1 MTSLEY
7 PSQVA
12 DRRRPSRWS
21 RSRAD
26 WRGGCGFASVSD
38 SRLARMTVWQMG
50 AHSVLGLV
58 GAAFGGCGVRR
69 ASYVARRSGMGVF
82 GRLKATIIAAF
93 VVGVMSLGAPAHAL
107 EVGDTV
113 TLPSLT
119 LLDGKTLP
127 ASAFKDRTVIV
138 EYWASWCPFCA
149 QQNPHV
155 QKLYEATKGKPI
167 QIVTLSIDKKP
178 QEAIDYLKTHGYT
191 FPAGMETDA
200 WRAALGKRR
209 GLPELYVIDRNGK
222 VLRKEV
228 GEMFGEDVAALAD
241 YAGK

>member
-1 MTSLEY
+1 MK
-7 PSQVA
+7 SQIGWIRHVNA
-12 DRRRPSRWS
+12 
-21 RSRAD
+21 RA
-26 WRGGCGFASVSD
+26 WRASD
-38 SRLARMTVWQMG
+38 ALR
-50 AHSVLGLV
+50 VLGVLLSAV
-58 GAAFGGCGVRR
+58 LLLT
-69 ASYVARRSGMGVF
+69 S
-82 GRLKATIIAAF
+82 
-93 VVGVMSLGAPAHAL
+93 APAQAV

-149 QQNPHV
+149 QQNPHL
-155 QKLYEATKGKPI
+155 QKLYDATRGKPI

-178 QEAIDYLKTHGYT
+178 QEAVDYIKAHGYT

-200 WRAALGKRR
+200 WQAALGKRR
-209 GLPELYVIDRNGK
+209 GLPELYVIGRNGK

>member
-1 MTSLEY
+1 MKPLSFSIHHVGACT
-7 PSQVA
+7 
-12 DRRRPSRWS
+12 RRR
-21 RSRAD
+21 
-26 WRGGCGFASVSD
+26 V
-38 SRLARMTVWQMG
+38 LA
-50 AHSVLGLV
+50 AVLG
-58 GAAFGGCGVRR
+58 A
-69 ASYVARRSGMGVF
+69 
-82 GRLKATIIAAF
+82 
-93 VVGVMSLGAPAHAL
+93 GVMAAAWPAQAL

-113 TLPSLT
+113 MLPSLT

-155 QKLYEATKGKPI
+155 QKLYEATRGKPI
-167 QIVTLSIDKKP
+167 QIVTLSIDKQP

-191 FPAGMETDA
+191 FPAGMESDA
-200 WRAALGKRR
+200 WRTALGKRR
-209 GLPELYVIDRNGK
+209 GLPELYVIGRNGK

>member
-1 MTSLEY
+1 MNAEISGIRHVGTR
-7 PSQVA
+7 A
-12 DRRRPSRWS
+12 RRAPGVW
-21 RSRAD
+21 RAL
-26 WRGGCGFASVSD
+26 GI
-38 SRLARMTVWQMG
+38 
-50 AHSVLGLV
+50 VLG
-58 GAAFGGCGVRR
+58 A
-69 ASYVARRSGMGVF
+69 
-82 GRLKATIIAAF
+82 I
-93 VVGVMSLGAPAHAL
+93 GVMSALGSTPARAV

-113 TLPSLT
+113 MLPALT

-127 ASAFKDRTVIV
+127 ASVFRDRTVIV

-155 QKLYEATKGKPI
+155 QKLYDATRGKPI

-178 QEAIDYLKTHGYT
+178 QDAIDYVKSHHYT
-191 FPAGMETDA
+191 FPAGMENDA

-209 GLPELYVIDRNGK
+209 GLPELYVIGRDGR

>member
-1 MTSLEY
+1 MKPETGWIRHARTPAWPL
-7 PSQVA
+7 PGA
-12 DRRRPSRWS
+12 RR
-21 RSRAD
+21 A
-26 WRGGCGFASVSD
+26 
-38 SRLARMTVWQMG
+38 L
-50 AHSVLGLV
+50 
-58 GAAFGGCGVRR
+58 GAALS
-69 ASYVARRSGMGVF
+69 ALAM
-82 GRLKATIIAAF
+82 LA
-93 VVGVMSLGAPAHAL
+93 GAPAHAV

-127 ASAFKDRTVIV
+127 ASAFRDRTVIV

-155 QKLYEATKGKPI
+155 QRLYEATHGKPI
-167 QIVTLSIDKKP
+167 QIVTLSIDKTPK
-178 QEAIDYLKTHGYT
+178 EAADYIRTHGYT
-191 FPAGMETDA
+191 FPAGMESDA

-209 GLPELYVIDRNGK
+209 GLPELYVIGRNGR

>member
-7 PSQVA
+7 SNQTA

-21 RSRAD
+21 CSRAG
-26 WRGGCGFASVSD
+26 WRSGCLLASGVGSPV
-38 SRLARMTVWQMG
+38 ARMRLWQVAVHMMLSG
-50 AHSVLGLV
+50 MDAVFNACTGRGSRRAARRRDIGVLG
-58 GAAFGGCGVRR
+58 
-69 ASYVARRSGMGVF
+69 
-82 GRLKATIIAAF
+82 RLDATIGTVF
-93 VVGVMSLGAPAHAL
+93 VVGAMALGTPAHAL

-155 QKLYEATKGKPI
+155 QKLYEATRGKPI

-200 WRAALGKRR
+200 WRAVLGKRR
-209 GLPELYVIDRNGK
+209 GLPELYVIGRNGK

>member
-1 MTSLEY
+1 MK
-7 PSQVA
+7 SQIGWIRHVRA
-12 DRRRPSRWS
+12 RAWRPSGTLRVLGWWLS
-21 RSRAD
+21 AALT
-26 WRGGCGFASVSD
+26 CASVP
-38 SRLARMTVWQMG
+38 V
-50 AHSVLGLV
+50 
-58 GAAFGGCGVRR
+58 
-69 ASYVARRSGMGVF
+69 
-82 GRLKATIIAAF
+82 
-93 VVGVMSLGAPAHAL
+93 HAV

-155 QKLYEATKGKPI
+155 QKLFEATRGKPI

-178 QEAIDYLKTHGYT
+178 QEAIDYLKAHGYT

-200 WRAALGKRR
+200 WQAALGKRR
-209 GLPELYVIDRNGK
+209 GLPELYVIGRNGK

>member
-1 MTSLEY
+1 MK
-7 PSQVA
+7 SQFA
-12 DRRRPSRWS
+12 NFAWTAPCG
-21 RSRAD
+21 
-26 WRGGCGFASVSD
+26 WRGLVKAHASKAL
-38 SRLARMTVWQMG
+38 LAALAATL
-50 AHSVLGLV
+50 SV
-58 GAAFGGCGVRR
+58 GAML
-69 ASYVARRSGMGVF
+69 AS
-82 GRLKATIIAAF
+82 
-93 VVGVMSLGAPAHAL
+93 APARAV

-155 QKLYEATKGKPI
+155 QKLFDATRGKPI

-178 QEAIDYLKTHGYT
+178 TDAVDYIKAHGYT

-200 WRAALGKRR
+200 WQAALGKRR
-209 GLPELYVIDRNGK
+209 GLPELYVIGRNGK

>member
-1 MTSLEY
+1 MTSQSDAFAWSE
-7 PSQVA
+7 
-12 DRRRPSRWS
+12 RPG
-21 RSRAD
+21 RA
-26 WRGGCGFASVSD
+26 R
-38 SRLARMTVWQMG
+38 AR
-50 AHSVLGLV
+50 
-58 GAAFGGCGVRR
+58 
-69 ASYVARRSGMGVF
+69 VARAANGLAIVLSVV
-82 GRLKATIIAAF
+82 ATLA
-93 VVGVMSLGAPAHAL
+93 SAPAQAV

-155 QKLYEATKGKPI
+155 QKLYEATRGKPI

-178 QEAIDYLKTHGYT
+178 VDAVDYIKAHGYT
-191 FPAGMETDA
+191 FPAGMETQA
-200 WRAALGKRR
+200 WQAALGKRR
-209 GLPELYVIDRNGK
+209 GLPELYVIGRNGK